1 MPEGFVTVGDASE
14 GRDFWLAQG
23 LGKGLEQKLQT
34 ADVLIVPEKD
44 FRPGFPFLFHQ
55 DTGHLYQY
63 LSSHLGGKLSV
74 EICATDE
81 EYREIALHAAAFRLS
96 TLVVQY
102 GIAPLVVGLLTNY
115 LYDELKAKPT
125 DTVEATVVVED
136 QQCKSFKFQF
146 KGEAKEFG
154 SLADKVG
161 QMARDCEAKSRK
173 HGATKARK

>member
-1 MPEGFVTVGDASE
+1 MSE
-14 GRDFWLAQG
+14 GVITIEEASDGRNFWLSQG
-23 LGKGLEQKLQT
+23 LGKGLEQKLEA

-63 LSSHLGGKLSV
+63 LSSHLSGKLDV

-146 KGEAKEFG
+146 KGEAKDFG
-154 SLADKVG
+154 LLADKVG
-161 QMARDCEAKSRK
+161 QMARDCEGKSHK
-173 HGATKARK
+173 DGVIKARK

>member
-1 MPEGFVTVGDASE
+1 MSESVVTVGEVSE

-23 LGKGLEQKLQT
+23 LGKGLEQKLRA
-34 ADVLIVPEKD
+34 ADILIVPENN
-44 FRPGFPFLFHQ
+44 FRPGYPFLFHQ

-63 LSSHLGGKLSV
+63 MSSHLSGKLDV

-102 GIAPLVVGLLTNY
+102 GIAPLVVGLITNY

-125 DTVEATVVVED
+125 DTVEATIVVED
-136 QQCKSFKFQF
+136 QHCKSFKFQY

-154 SLADKVG
+154 LLADKVG
-161 QMARDCEAKSRK
+161 QMARDCEAKSSK
-173 HGATKARK
+173 DGVIKARK